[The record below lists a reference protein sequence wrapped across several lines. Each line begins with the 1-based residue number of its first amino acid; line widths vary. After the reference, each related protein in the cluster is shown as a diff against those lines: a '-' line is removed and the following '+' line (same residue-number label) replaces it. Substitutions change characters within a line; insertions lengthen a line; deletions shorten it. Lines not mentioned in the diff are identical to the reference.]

1 MNIKQ
6 IFSVTSIVA
15 ISLASTTALAGGTP
29 VQDTPTAVTPVS
41 SQNLADAVMGGKAYI
56 DVRYRFENVDQD
68 GIAKDAN
75 ASTIRTKLGYTTGKF
90 YNLQAKIELEN
101 STDLGGDNYNDT
113 LNGKNLPVVADPDST
128 EVNHAYLDS
137 THIPDTLIRVGRQP
151 VNLDNQRFVGTVG
164 WRQNDQSYDAAV
176 AINSSLADTTLIYGY
191 VDNVNRIFSD
201 DHPFGNLGTTT
212 HLINAS
218 YSGLDFAKI
227 VGYGYIWDLDDAAV
241 STLSAKTFG
250 LRLTGD
256 YKINDDVKALYTAEY
271 ALQSD
276 TGDNPNSY
284 DADYY
289 NLKAGVAAHGFTA
302 ELGYEVLGSDNG
314 GTVSFQTP
322 LATGHAH
329 NGWADKF
336 LSTPAGGLE
345 DFSASLGYKFSN
357 VGELIDGTKAKI
369 VYHDYS
375 AETGGGDYGTEW
387 NALLSQTFE
396 KHYTVSL
403 KYADYQADT
412 FATDTQKF
420 WFTVGLKF

>member
-15 ISLASTTALAGGTP
+15 ISLASTTALAGGAPAETSTP
-29 VQDTPTAVTPVS
+29 STAS
-41 SQNLADAVMGGKAYI
+41 AGNGDFADAMMNGKPYVKI
-56 DVRYRFENVDQD
+56 RYRFENVDQD
-68 GIAKDAN
+68 GFAKDAN

-90 YNLQAKIELEN
+90 HNLQASLELEN

-113 LNGKNLPVVADPDST
+113 LNGKNLPVIADPDST

-164 WRQNDQSYDAAV
+164 WRQNDQTYDAAV
-176 AINSSLADTTLIYGY
+176 AINSSIQDTTLIYGY

-218 YSGLDFAKI
+218 YSGLDFLKI

-271 ALQSD
+271 ARQSD

-289 NLKAGVAAHGFTA
+289 NLKAGIAAHGFTA

-336 LSTPAGGLE
+336 LSTPATGLE
-345 DFSASLGYKFSN
+345 DFSASLAYKFSN
-357 VGELIDGTKAKI
+357 SNEWVDGTQAKI
-369 VYHDYS
+369 VYHDFS
-375 AETGGGDYGTEW
+375 ADSGGGDYGNEW
-387 NALLSQTFE
+387 NASLSQTFK
-396 KHYTVSL
+396 KHYSVSL
-403 KYADYQADT
+403 KYADYEADN

-420 WFTVGLKF
+420 WLTVGLNF